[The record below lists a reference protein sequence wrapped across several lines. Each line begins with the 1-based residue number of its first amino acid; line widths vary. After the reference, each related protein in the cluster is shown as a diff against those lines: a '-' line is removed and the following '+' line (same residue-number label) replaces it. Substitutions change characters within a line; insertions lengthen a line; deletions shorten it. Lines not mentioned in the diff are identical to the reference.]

1 MVVIVKR
8 NNHEKRES
16 NEETAHTLIVDHQRQ
31 WLCDQCRVDINN
43 EVRMDGQNLEIV
55 HTNGEKAVVDEDN
68 NLFIKG
74 ELIEL
79 DDDQKAAIENYRE
92 KMNAYI
98 PQAKQLAS
106 DGLALANDIIDD
118 IAVSLDAPDSFD
130 NVKVAIKD
138 FFADVEARYYKD
150 GDFILPADSF
160 ESMTESWSKDF
171 EKAQEIFNK
180 EFLASAFDALS
191 AKMKEDGGL
200 NLTALSESMT
210 ELQAKVQE
218 RLAEHSKDVEKQAED
233 LCESLDDMAGEEQD
247 LLKKIPELKDYQ
259 VFTI

>member
-1 MVVIVKR
+1 MKKLLTFSLLMV
-8 NNHEKRES
+8 S
-16 NEETAHTLIVDHQRQ
+16 ASSYAA
-31 WLCDQCRVDINN
+31 QCRIDINN

-55 HTNGEKAVVDEDN
+55 HANGEKAVVDEEN

-79 DDDQKAAIENYRE
+79 DTDQKAAIEDYRE

-118 IAVSLDAPDSFD
+118 IAVSLDAPDAFD
-130 NVKVAIKD
+130 NVKAAAKA
-138 FFADVEARYYKD
+138 FFEDVESRYYKD

-160 ESMTESWSKDF
+160 DSMTESWTADF

-180 EFLASAFDALS
+180 EFLTSAFDALS
-191 AKMKEDGGL
+191 AKMKEEGGL

-210 ELQAKVQE
+210 ELQAKVAQ
-218 RLAEHSKDVEKQAED
+218 RLAEHSKEVEQQAEG
-233 LCESLDDMAGEEQD
+233 LCDSLDEMAGQEQD

>member
-1 MVVIVKR
+1 MK
-8 NNHEKRES
+8 KLL
-16 NEETAHTLIVDHQRQ
+16 TLSLLTISASGYAA
-31 WLCDQCRVDINN
+31 QCRVDINN

-106 DGLALANDIIDD
+106 DGLALANDIIGD

-130 NVKVAIKD
+130 NVKVAVKD

-160 ESMTESWSKDF
+160 DSMTESWSQDF

-180 EFLASAFDALS
+180 EFLTSAFDALS

-218 RLAEHSKDVEKQAED
+218 RLAEHSEDVEKQAED
-233 LCESLDDMAGEEQD
+233 LCESLDDMAVEEQD

>member
-1 MVVIVKR
+1 MNKLLTFSLLMV
-8 NNHEKRES
+8 S
-16 NEETAHTLIVDHQRQ
+16 ASSYAA
-31 WLCDQCRVDINN
+31 QCRIDINN

-55 HTNGEKAVVDEDN
+55 HANGEKAVVDEEN

-79 DDDQKAAIENYRE
+79 DADQKAAIEDYRE

-118 IAVSLDAPDSFD
+118 IAVSLDAPDAFD
-130 NVKVAIKD
+130 NVKAAAKA
-138 FFADVEARYYKD
+138 FFADVESRYYKD

-160 ESMTESWSKDF
+160 DSMTESWTADF

-180 EFLASAFDALS
+180 EFLTSAFDALS
-191 AKMKEDGGL
+191 AKMKEEGGL
-200 NLTALSESMT
+200 NLTALSESMK
-210 ELQAKVQE
+210 ELQAKVAQ
-218 RLAEHSKDVEKQAED
+218 RLAEHSKEVEQQAEG
-233 LCESLDDMAGEEQD
+233 LCDSLDEMADQEQD

>member
-1 MVVIVKR
+1 MK
-8 NNHEKRES
+8 KLL
-16 NEETAHTLIVDHQRQ
+16 TLSLLTISASGYAA
-31 WLCDQCRVDINN
+31 QCRVDINN

-150 GDFILPADSF
+150 G
-160 ESMTESWSKDF
+160 
-171 EKAQEIFNK
+171 
-180 EFLASAFDALS
+180 
-191 AKMKEDGGL
+191 GL

>member
-1 MVVIVKR
+1 MKKLLTFSLLTI
-8 NNHEKRES
+8 S
-16 NEETAHTLIVDHQRQ
+16 ATGYAA
-31 WLCDQCRVDINN
+31 QCRVDINN

-74 ELIEL
+74 EQVEL
-79 DDDQKAAIENYRE
+79 DAEQKAAIEDYRE

-130 NVKVAIKD
+130 NVKVAVKD

-160 ESMTESWSKDF
+160 ESMTDSWTADF

-180 EFLASAFDALS
+180 EFLTSAFDALS

-210 ELQAKVQE
+210 ELQAKVEQ
-218 RLAEHSKDVEKQAED
+218 RLAEHSKEFEQQAEG
-233 LCESLDDMAGEEQD
+233 LCDSLDDMAGEEQD
-247 LLKKIPELKDYQ
+247 LLKKIPALKDYQ

>member
-1 MVVIVKR
+1 MKK
-8 NNHEKRES
+8 EKVMKKLL
-16 NEETAHTLIVDHQRQ
+16 TLSLLTISASGYAA
-31 WLCDQCRVDINN
+31 QCRVDINN

-218 RLAEHSKDVEKQAED
+218 RLEEHSKDVEKQAED

>member
-1 MVVIVKR
+1 MKKLFTLSLLMV
-8 NNHEKRES
+8 S
-16 NEETAHTLIVDHQRQ
+16 ATGYAA
-31 WLCDQCRVDINN
+31 QCRVDINN
-43 EVRMDGQNLEIV
+43 EVRMDGQNLEIL

-74 ELIEL
+74 ELITL
-79 DDDQKAAIENYRE
+79 NADQKAAIEDYRE

-130 NVKVAIKD
+130 NVKVAVKA

-150 GDFILPADSF
+150 GDFILPAESF
-160 ESMTESWSKDF
+160 ESMSESWTADF

-180 EFLASAFDALS
+180 EFIASAFDALS
-191 AKMKEDGGL
+191 AKMKEEGGL

-210 ELQAKVQE
+210 ELAAKVEQ
-218 RLAEHSKDVEKQAED
+218 RLAEHSKEVEQQAEG
-233 LCESLDDMAGEEQD
+233 LCESLDEMADQEQE
-247 LLKKIPELKDYQ
+247 LLKKIPALKDYQ

>member
-1 MVVIVKR
+1 MKK
-8 NNHEKRES
+8 EKVMKKLL
-16 NEETAHTLIVDHQRQ
+16 TLSLLTISASGYAA
-31 WLCDQCRVDINN
+31 QCRVDINN

-150 GDFILPADSF
+150 G
-160 ESMTESWSKDF
+160 
-171 EKAQEIFNK
+171 
-180 EFLASAFDALS
+180 
-191 AKMKEDGGL
+191 GL

>member
-1 MVVIVKR
+1 MK
-8 NNHEKRES
+8 KLL
-16 NEETAHTLIVDHQRQ
+16 TLSLLTISASGYAA
-31 WLCDQCRVDINN
+31 QCRVDINN

-68 NLFIKG
+68 NLFIRG

-118 IAVSLDAPDSFD
+118 IAVSLDAPDSFG
-130 NVKVAIKD
+130 NVKVAVKD

-160 ESMTESWSKDF
+160 DSMTESWSQDF

-180 EFLASAFDALS
+180 EFLTSAFDALS

-218 RLAEHSKDVEKQAED
+218 RLAEHSEDVEKQAED
-233 LCESLDDMAGEEQD
+233 LCESLDDMAVEEQD